1 MRVTLL
7 ENGKEYPFDW
17 NEDTGK
23 LMIRELPAL
32 PPDALCSVLKIEFES
47 VPQRKAEP
55 DLAAWL
61 FQKN

>member
-1 MRVTLL
+1 MKNQILKRMLAVLL
-7 ENGKEYPFDW
+7 GVS
-17 NEDTGK
+17 
-23 LMIRELPAL
+23 MVLPSMPSLATE
-32 PPDALCSVLKIEFES
+32 AVEIQAEESQKIEFES